1 MKWVYLDGK
10 FLPVRNCVQIN
21 FTSVTRDEEY
31 VVTMVVQDVNKNIEK
46 YNYYSKVGKLSVQEV
61 RSKFYDFVTD
71 SYIIMFNFYHT
82 CKQIEQSNE

>member
-10 FLPVRNCVQIN
+10 FFPVQNCVQIN
-21 FTSVTRDEEY
+21 FTSVTRDEEC

-46 YNYYSKVGKLSVQEV
+46 YTYYSKVHKLSVQEV

-71 SYIIMFNFYHT
+71 SYITMFNFYDT
-82 CKQIEQSNE
+82 CKQIEQLNE